1 MIRPRKMKRV
11 QMTVLKSD
19 VNTVIEYLGR
29 NGVMHFG
36 ETDTATASAAE
47 NAAGSAVNHIKEL
60 LDKLRT
66 ACEFLGVDL
75 PAEPET
81 DSVLPGEAEEALTN
95 KLCAVIDSLKEREL
109 TARQEKQRIDETL
122 GEAKA
127 FSNLNAPFA
136 DLDQLS
142 YLTLRV
148 GRLDPRIQPEL
159 KKRLGERA
167 AIISL
172 EGEGKGNRILA
183 ASSRKGR
190 FALDSEL
197 KNLEF
202 EPIIIPKD
210 YQGVPDELLEGLEKR
225 LDSIV
230 KDLEKIID
238 EKTRM
243 RDENRVMLRRLS
255 SSLLMA
261 LAAEQLKSR
270 LVSTSSIYL
279 LSGWIPSDTIPRV
292 AADFAKITGGRTAI
306 RIYAPDEI
314 PEVREGGEKVPVSLK
329 HGNFVRGF
337 EGVVSSYGTPL
348 YGSIDPTPLVAVF
361 FTVLFGIMFGD
372 LGQGFVLLLAGL
384 LTGKYG
390 PRALAKFKNFSSPL
404 IAVGIASMVMGLL
417 TGEIFTSEDLL
428 AVPTRAL
435 TAALTG
441 SPMDRILT
449 IVPLAEKGGSVKK
462 LFYFFGFTVGI
473 GVILNSLGLLIN
485 IINCCIM
492 KKYERAFFAKTGLA
506 GLLLFWYA
514 IFIALRCIFGGRFE
528 RFDFAGLLIPVVCI
542 FFGPLM
548 WRCIARERP
557 ILEHGLMAFIMEGF
571 VEIMETASGY
581 ISNTVSFLRVGAFA
595 LSHGILAYIVFRF
608 TEELANTGSPTG
620 SISAMMV
627 LVVGNAI
634 IIVLEGMIVAIQVVR
649 LQYYEFFSK
658 FFTETGIEFSPF
670 RFRKS
675 EIK

>member
-1 MIRPRKMKRV
+1 
-11 QMTVLKSD
+11 MTVLKSD
-19 VNTVIEYLGR
+19 INTIIEYLGR
-29 NGVMHFG
+29 NGVMHLG
-36 ETDTATASAAE
+36 ETDTITESAA
-47 NAAGSAVNHIKEL
+47 VVRIKEL

-66 ACEFLGVDL
+66 ACEFLGLAL
-75 PAEPET
+75 PTEPEA
-81 DSVLPGEAEEALTN
+81 DSVLPGEAEEAMADR
-95 KLCAVIDSLKEREL
+95 LCAAINSLKEKEL
-109 TARQEKQRIDETL
+109 AIRQEKQRIEETF

-127 FSNLNAPFA
+127 FSHLNAPFA

-148 GRLDPRIQPEL
+148 GRLDPKIQPEF
-159 KKRLGERA
+159 KRRMGERA
-167 AIISL
+167 AIVSL
-172 EGEGKGNRILA
+172 DGGKGGGDRILA

-197 KNLEF
+197 KNYAF
-202 EPIIIPKD
+202 EPIVIPKD
-210 YQGVPDELLEGLEKR
+210 YQGVPAELLEGLEKR
-225 LDSIV
+225 IDSIAQ
-230 KDLEKIID
+230 DLEKIVD

-243 RDENRVMLRRLS
+243 QDENRITLRRLV

-279 LSGWIPSDTIPRV
+279 LSGWIPSDTIPKV
-292 AADFAKITGGRTAI
+292 AADFSRITGGRTAI
-306 RIYAPDEI
+306 RIYAPDEV
-314 PEVREGGEKVPVSLK
+314 PEVRDGGEKVPVSLK

-361 FTVLFGIMFGD
+361 FTLLFGIMFGD

-390 PRALAKFKNFSSPL
+390 PRTLAKFRNFSSPL
-404 IAVGIASMVMGLL
+404 IAVGIASMVMGML

-428 AVPTRAL
+428 SGPTRAL

-441 SPMDRILT
+441 NPMDRILT
-449 IVPLAEKGGSVKK
+449 IIPLAEKGGSVKK
-462 LFYFFGFTVGI
+462 LFYFFGFTVGM
-473 GVILNSLGLLIN
+473 GVILNSVGLLIN

-492 KKYERAFFAKTGLA
+492 KKYETAFFAKTGLA

-514 IFIALRCIFGGRFE
+514 IFIALRCVLGGRFE
-528 RFDFAGLLIPVVCI
+528 RFDFAGLFIPVLCI
-542 FFGPLM
+542 FFGPVI
-548 WRCIARERP
+548 WRCVARERP
-557 ILEHGLMAFIMEGF
+557 ILEHGLMTFIMEGF
-571 VEIMETASGY
+571 VEVMETASGY

-595 LSHGILAYIVFRF
+595 LSHAILAYIVFRF
-608 TEELANTGSPTG
+608 TEELAHTGSPAG
-620 SISAMMV
+620 SISALMV
-627 LVVGNAI
+627 LIIGNI
-634 IIVLEGMIVAIQVVR
+634 IVIVLEGMIVAIQVVR

-658 FFTETGIEFSPF
+658 FFTETGVEFSPF

-675 EIK
+675 EIN

>member
-1 MIRPRKMKRV
+1 MKRV

-19 VNTVIEYLGR
+19 VNAVIEYLGR

-36 ETDTATASAAE
+36 ETDTVTESTAGNS
-47 NAAGSAVNHIKEL
+47 VDRIKEL
-60 LDKLRT
+60 LNKLRT
-66 ACEFLGVDL
+66 ACEFLGVEL
-75 PAEPET
+75 SAEPET
-81 DSVLPGEAEEALTN
+81 DSVLPGEAEEALAN
-95 KLCAVIDSLKEREL
+95 RLCAAVDSLKEREL
-109 TARQEKQRIDETL
+109 AARQEKQRIEETF

-167 AIISL
+167 AIIPL
-172 EGEGKGNRILA
+172 EGEGKGDRILA

-197 KNLEF
+197 KNLSF
-202 EPIIIPKD
+202 DPIAIPKD
-210 YQGVPDELLEGLEKR
+210 YQGVPDELLKGLEKR
-225 LDSIV
+225 LDSIT

-243 RDENRVMLRRLS
+243 RDENRMTLRRFCS
-255 SSLLMA
+255 SMLMA

-279 LSGWIPSDTIPRV
+279 LSGWIPSDTISKV
-292 AADFAKITGGRTAI
+292 AADLSKITGGRTAI
-306 RIYAPDEI
+306 RIYAPNEI
-314 PEVREGGEKVPVSLK
+314 PEVRKGGEKVPVSLK

-337 EGVVSSYGTPL
+337 EGVVSSYGTPV

-384 LTGKYG
+384 LTGKHG
-390 PRALAKFKNFSSPL
+390 PRALAKFRNFSSPL
-404 IAVGIASMVMGLL
+404 IAVGIASMVMGIL

-428 AVPTRAL
+428 TVPIRAL

-492 KKYERAFFAKTGLA
+492 RKYERAFFAKTGVA

-528 RFDFAGLLIPVVCI
+528 RFDLVGILIPVVCI
-542 FFGPLM
+542 FFGPLI
-548 WRCIARERP
+548 WRCIAREKP

-608 TEELANTGSPTG
+608 TEELANTGSPAG
-620 SISAMMV
+620 SISAMIV
-627 LVVGNAI
+627 LILGNTI

>member
-1 MIRPRKMKRV
+1 MKRV

-19 VNTVIEYLGR
+19 INTIIEYLGR
-29 NGVMHFG
+29 NGVMHLG
-36 ETDTATASAAE
+36 ETDTITESAA
-47 NAAGSAVNHIKEL
+47 VVRIKEL

-66 ACEFLGVDL
+66 ACEFLGLAL
-75 PAEPET
+75 PTEPEA
-81 DSVLPGEAEEALTN
+81 DSVLPGEAEEAMADR
-95 KLCAVIDSLKEREL
+95 LCAAINSLKEKEL
-109 TARQEKQRIDETL
+109 AIRQEKQRIEETF

-127 FSNLNAPFA
+127 FSHLNAPFA

-148 GRLDPRIQPEL
+148 GRLDPKIQPEF
-159 KKRLGERA
+159 KRRMGERA
-167 AIISL
+167 AIVSL
-172 EGEGKGNRILA
+172 DGGKGGGDRILA

-197 KNLEF
+197 KNYAF
-202 EPIIIPKD
+202 EPIVIPKD
-210 YQGVPDELLEGLEKR
+210 YQGVPAELLEGLEKR
-225 LDSIV
+225 IDSIAQ
-230 KDLEKIID
+230 DLEKIVD

-243 RDENRVMLRRLS
+243 QDENRITLRRLV

-279 LSGWIPSDTIPRV
+279 LSGWIPSDTIPKV
-292 AADFAKITGGRTAI
+292 AADFSRITGGRTAI
-306 RIYAPDEI
+306 RIYAPDEV
-314 PEVREGGEKVPVSLK
+314 PEVRDGGEKVPVSLK

-361 FTVLFGIMFGD
+361 FTLLFGIMFGD

-390 PRALAKFKNFSSPL
+390 PRTLAKFRNFSSPL
-404 IAVGIASMVMGLL
+404 IAVGIASMVMGML

-428 AVPTRAL
+428 SGPTRAL

-441 SPMDRILT
+441 NPMDRILT
-449 IVPLAEKGGSVKK
+449 IIPLAEKGGSVKK
-462 LFYFFGFTVGI
+462 LFYFFGFTVGM
-473 GVILNSLGLLIN
+473 GVILNSVGLLIN

-492 KKYERAFFAKTGLA
+492 KKYETAFFAKTGLA

-514 IFIALRCIFGGRFE
+514 IFIALRCVLGGRFE
-528 RFDFAGLLIPVVCI
+528 RFDFAGLFIPVLCI
-542 FFGPLM
+542 FFGPVI
-548 WRCIARERP
+548 WRCVARERP
-557 ILEHGLMAFIMEGF
+557 ILEHGLMTFIMEGF
-571 VEIMETASGY
+571 VEVMETASGY

-595 LSHGILAYIVFRF
+595 LSHAILAYIVFRF
-608 TEELANTGSPTG
+608 TEELAHTGSPAG
-620 SISAMMV
+620 SISALMV
-627 LVVGNAI
+627 LIIGNI
-634 IIVLEGMIVAIQVVR
+634 IVIVLEGMIVAIQVVR

-658 FFTETGIEFSPF
+658 FFTETGVEFSPF

-675 EIK
+675 EIN